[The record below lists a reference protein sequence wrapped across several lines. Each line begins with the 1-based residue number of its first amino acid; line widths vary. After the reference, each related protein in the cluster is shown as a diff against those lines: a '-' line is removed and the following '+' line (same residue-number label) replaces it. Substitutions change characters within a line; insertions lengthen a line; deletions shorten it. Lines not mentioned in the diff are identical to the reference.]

1 MTRLFGRAFATMI
14 FCVTTSVSAV
24 ALASGGSSS
33 SGGGG
38 GGSGDDQKKDNPN
51 YAAAVEMI
59 QQKDFAGAL
68 TLLTSVVKRDPKNA
82 DAWNYIG
89 FSDRMLGRFP
99 ESLVAYQKA
108 LAIQPN
114 HLGANE
120 YLGELYVQTGETDK
134 ARRQLAKLDQ
144 LCGQGCDQYK
154 ELASVIS
161 SGKVAELD
169 PGSVKG
175 W

>member
-1 MTRLFGRAFATMI
+1 MTMRFGRVFATAI
-14 FCVTTSVSAV
+14 FCATTGFAV
-24 ALASGGSSS
+24 AAMAA
-33 SGGGG
+33 GGGG
-38 GGSGDDQKKDNPN
+38 DNKDDQKKKDNPS
-51 YAAAVEMI
+51 YAAAVDMI
-59 QQKDFAGAL
+59 QKKDFAGAL
-68 TLLTSVVKRDPKNA
+68 TLLTSVVKQDPKDA

-108 LAIQPN
+108 LAINPN
-114 HLGANE
+114 HIGANE

-134 ARRQLAKLDQ
+134 ARRQLARLDQ

-154 ELASVIS
+154 ELASVLS
-161 SGKVAELD
+161 SGKVAQLD
-169 PGSVKG
+169 PSSTKG

>member
-1 MTRLFGRAFATMI
+1 MTKHFGRTIATLV
-14 FCVTTSVSAV
+14 FCAATGVSA
-24 ALASGGSSS
+24 AAYA

-38 GGSGDDQKKDNPN
+38 GSSGSGDDQKKDNPN
-51 YAAAVEMI
+51 YSAAVDMI
-59 QQKDFAGAL
+59 KSKDFAGAL
-68 TLLTSVVKRDPKNA
+68 PLLTSVVKQEPGNA

-89 FSDRMLGRFP
+89 FSDRMLGRYP

-108 LAIQPN
+108 LAIDPN

-134 ARRQLAKLDQ
+134 ARRQLARLDQ
-144 LCGQGCDQYK
+144 LCGSGCDQYK

-161 SGKVAELD
+161 SGKVAQLD
-169 PGSVKG
+169 PGTVKG

>member
-1 MTRLFGRAFATMI
+1 MSMRFARVIATTI
-14 FCVTTSVSAV
+14 FCVATATAAT
-24 ALASGGSSS
+24 ALAS

-38 GGSGDDQKKDNPN
+38 GAGGDDQKKKDNPQ
-51 YAAAVEMI
+51 YSEAVDLI
-59 QQKDFAGAL
+59 NAKDFAGAL
-68 TLLTSVVKRDPKNA
+68 TLLTNVVKADPKDA

-108 LAIQPN
+108 LAINPD
-114 HLGANE
+114 HIGANE
-120 YLGELYVQTGETDK
+120 YLGELYVRTGETDK

-144 LCGQGCDQYK
+144 LCGRNCDQYK

-161 SGKVAELD
+161 SGKVAQLD
-169 PGSVKG
+169 PGSTKG